1 MHAQMNGHW
10 ALLTANGDVL
20 LLLLRLEASGEEV
33 GSTTA
38 RTCMSCRSVVLRGE
52 PGGSGKQSEGT
63 RKG

>member
-33 GSTTA
+33 GRLLA
-38 RTCMSCRSVVLRGE
+38 LA
-52 PGGSGKQSEGT
+52 
-63 RKG
+63 